1 MTPDAGYHV
10 GRGSA
15 RAGGVSLPVAFRA
28 LRFCRGVLRIVWF
41 AVVVC
46 GVPAVAAQEGG
57 SAGELIWKNGDR
69 LPGQLRE
76 KNATEIDG
84 AGVGST
90 DARVIWRSEIFQQPM
105 SIDPAALEALVFDPA
120 KIADAETGVPDS
132 AKPDG
137 ANDAIDRFRIVT
149 IAGDV
154 LDGALVGIDK
164 TEIKLRLANQ
174 AKPGAGDT
182 IAVARSSIAELIRLG
197 SADVLLHGL
206 GDPGEWQDNAGER
219 NRNRDAAR
227 GEGAGEDQQGDA
239 DPGWRMTADGRFLS
253 ERWQSTAVRKLKASG
268 RYIVDLRLVSFD
280 QRPEFV
286 LGLDAEANHV
296 RLETWEDELVLT
308 AGDEFEPV
316 LTLPANLRDL
326 RLLIGIDFEEK
337 SVSAFDQLGTL
348 LARLDFSSIAEPWN
362 RDDTAVLLKNTGA
375 NLELKR
381 LSAMNW
387 PAQDGGLPLVA
398 LPVGGKPGDL
408 PHRLYRD
415 GRGSVPGELL
425 SLEGEGASANLVF
438 RAKSEVLRVPLAEVG
453 IVSLAP
459 VPTPTQ
465 LRGDVSVD
473 HLSFFD
479 GRHVSGAIREV
490 GAAHVVL
497 ESRFSTQPIRVPLAG
512 ASRLQFAGENAADAG
527 KALDGDFDD
536 RLFVDTERRLRG
548 RVMPGRDGA
557 TFAWLSPGAS
567 EAVTLRTGVKST
579 SRIVRGALPG
589 EGESAWSRG
598 ENSSDRLVLKSRE
611 IVSCRV
617 SAIDAEFVHF
627 EQSMVSATRVPV
639 ELLRAVEFASP
650 AAGHRGFDDA
660 RWRSLSEAEDAVE
673 RDGGKVTLVAA
684 QNGGVMHDSL
694 LGGEEIRFRLSF
706 GSSGRGGALRLGL
719 FHGGGAAAESGSSA
733 DRAGLDITI
742 LASGD
747 RVWVMKVDRGQ
758 PFSFSNNGLQ
768 GIGEWPQS
776 IRVRML
782 GDRLEVYV
790 GEQLAMTDTMTADER
805 AGHGLVLATDP
816 MSVRY
821 GGADSK
827 IVVEDLVVLREKG
840 SHSPIRVSG
849 DAQREAVTV
858 PRFRRGT
865 PQEHVLIAGNGDLLR
880 GHLVSADEKA
890 IVFRSRLEEVVVPRE
905 RVAAAVWLQ
914 ALPEGETVETK
925 DDTEPVPAAVAP
937 GDDGDQ
943 GMLHVVLND
952 GSRMQLSEAK
962 MRGER
967 IDGRSAHLGDC
978 RIPLEKIRELKTGI
992 ADDADRAQADSASD
1006 WYADWKLIAAT
1017 EPDIPE
1023 PPAGASDGAAGA
1035 GGSAPAAGSMNDDQ
1049 PRVGAAAELFE
1060 LALLGGGD
1068 FTLKENQGLIV
1079 VLDFWA
1085 TWCGPCV
1092 RAIPAYQ
1099 EALNGFDPKKVRFV
1113 GINQAEAAAEVA
1125 GFMEGRGWEFAVAM
1139 DSDGEVADSYGV
1151 TGIPHT
1157 VVVDPEGKIAWVHTG
1172 FAPGGAA
1179 ELKRVIDGLLENMGR
1194 TEEK

>member
-1 MTPDAGYHV
+1 MTPDAGNHV
-10 GRGSA
+10 DCGSA
-15 RAGGVSLPVAFRA
+15 SACGGRLPVAFHLLGLGRSVVRVA
-28 LRFCRGVLRIVWF
+28 WFTIV
-41 AVVVC
+41 ATVVS
-46 GVPAVAAQEGG
+46 PVAAEEGG

-69 LPGQLRE
+69 LPGELGA

-84 AGVGST
+84 AGADPKG
-90 DARVIWRSEIFQQPM
+90 ARVIWRSEIFQQPM

-120 KIADAETGVPDS
+120 KIADAKTGVPDS

-137 ANDAIDRFRIVT
+137 ANDATDRFRIVT

-174 AKPGAGDT
+174 AKPGAGET

-206 GDPGEWQDNAGER
+206 GDPGKWQDGAVEP
-219 NRNRDAAR
+219 NRNRDAGR
-227 GEGAGEDQQGDA
+227 GGAAGEDQNVDA
-239 DPGWRMTADGRFLS
+239 DPGWRLTADGRFVS
-253 ERWQSTAVRKLKASG
+253 ERWRATAVRKLTASD

-286 LGLDAEANHV
+286 LGLDPEANHV
-296 RLETWEDELVLT
+296 RVETWEDELVLT

-316 LTLPANLRDL
+316 LTLPADLRDL

-337 SVSAFDQLGTL
+337 SVSAFDELGTL
-348 LARLDFSSIAEPWN
+348 LARLDISRIAERWK
-362 RDDTAVLLKNTGA
+362 RDDTAVFLKNTGA
-375 NLELKR
+375 DLELKR
-381 LSAMNW
+381 LSVMNW
-387 PAQDGGLPLVA
+387 PAQEKGLPRVA
-398 LPVGGKPGDL
+398 LPVGSKPGEL
-408 PHRLYRD
+408 PHRLHRN
-415 GRGSVPGELL
+415 GRGAVPGELL
-425 SLEGEGASANLVF
+425 SMEGEGASANLVF
-438 RAKSEVLRVPLAEVG
+438 RAKSEVLRVPLVEVG

-465 LRGDVSVD
+465 VRGDVSVD

-497 ESRFSTQPIRVPLAG
+497 ESRFSPQPIRVPLAG
-512 ASRLQFAGENAADAG
+512 ASRLQFAGENAAGAG

-548 RVMPGRDGA
+548 RVMPGQDGA

-567 EAVTLRTGVKST
+567 EAVPLRTGVKST

-589 EGESAWSRG
+589 EGESAWSRE
-598 ENSSDRLVLKSRE
+598 ENTSDRLVLKSRE

-617 SAIDAEFVHF
+617 TAIDAGFVHF
-627 EQSMVSATRVPV
+627 EQPMVSATRVPV

-650 AAGHRGFDDA
+650 GVGQRGFEDA
-660 RWRSLSEAEDAVE
+660 RWRSLSESEDAVE

-706 GSSGRGGALRLGL
+706 GSIGRGGALRLGL
-719 FHGGGAAAESGSSA
+719 FHGGGTAAESNASA
-733 DRAGLDITI
+733 DREGLDITI

-782 GDRLEVYV
+782 GNRLEVYV
-790 GEQLAMTDTMTADER
+790 GEQLAMADTLSADER

-849 DAQREAVTV
+849 DARREAVTV

-880 GHLVSADEKA
+880 GHLVSADEKD

-914 ALPEGETVETK
+914 ALPSAESK
-925 DDTEPVPAAVAP
+925 DDSEPVPAAVVP
-937 GDDGDQ
+937 GDDGVQ
-943 GMLHVVLND
+943 GMLHVIMND

-992 ADDADRAQADSASD
+992 AADAVRAQADSASD

-1023 PPAGASDGAAGA
+1023 PPAGASEGGA
-1035 GGSAPAAGSMNDDQ
+1035 GDNTLAADSMNEDR
-1049 PRVGAAAELFE
+1049 PGPGAAAELFE

-1068 FTLKENQGLIV
+1068 FTLKENLGSIV

-1099 EALNGFDPKKVRFV
+1099 EALNGFDPEKVRFV

-1125 GFMEGRGWEFAVAM
+1125 SFMEGRGWEFAVAM
-1139 DSDGEVADSYGV
+1139 DSDGAVADRYGV

-1157 VVVDPEGKIAWVHTG
+1157 VVVDSEGKIAWVHTG

-1179 ELKRVIDGLLENMGR
+1179 ELKRVIDGLLEKKER
-1194 TEEK
+1194 AEDK